1 MLLICCK
8 VTTNLS
14 EINVYRQL
22 TRATLFHT
30 VSCATTQ
37 EAIIPLLMS
46 LKGETN
52 KIVALFTDNQMFG
65 KGQRGNTWN
74 STPNDSLA
82 LTIAFPITQPLE
94 SDWVVTN
101 KAIAVQICNTVNS
114 YLNQDLQLKWPN
126 DLFLLDKKLGGLLM
140 EIQQDQG
147 CRWLLVGI
155 GINVARVPQEH
166 SGTAISMMD
175 CADQE
180 MNKEEVACTIVES
193 LDGFLRN
200 DLWLADGM
208 DKIEEDYNQR
218 LWKLHQHIEVK
229 FYEGERVV
237 REKMMRLIGVDKLGR
252 VLIEGD
258 SGKIGAF
265 HHGQVRIV
273 AN

>member
-140 EIQQDQG
+140 EIHQDQG